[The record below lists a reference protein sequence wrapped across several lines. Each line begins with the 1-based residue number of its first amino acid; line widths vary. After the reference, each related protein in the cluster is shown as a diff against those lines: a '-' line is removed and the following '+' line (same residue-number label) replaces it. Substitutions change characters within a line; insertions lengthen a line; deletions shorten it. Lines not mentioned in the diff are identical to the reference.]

1 MSIQGV
7 QISPA
12 RMESNRWLAT
22 RTASIQ
28 GRVLSIGAADD
39 SDGAGR
45 HYRDYFISAASYTT
59 SEHIPY
65 PGCDLVIDV
74 RHMPQVPDA
83 SFDCVFCSGVL
94 EHVDDYDAG
103 MREVTR
109 ILKPGGVLLLGLPF
123 RQKLHLA
130 PTDYW
135 RFTEFGI
142 RILLQ
147 RNRYQIDEITPI
159 DASVT
164 DFPAAYWSRA
174 TKPQE

>member
-1 MSIQGV
+1 
-7 QISPA
+7 
-12 RMESNRWLAT
+12 MESNRWLAAQ
-22 RTASIQ
+22 TATIQ
-28 GRVLSIGAADD
+28 GSVLSIGSADD

-45 HYRDYFISAASYTT
+45 HYRDYFTRADSYTT
-59 SEHIPY
+59 SEYIPY

-74 RHMPQVPDA
+74 RHMPQVSDA

-103 MREVTR
+103 MREIRRV
-109 ILKPGGVLLLGLPF
+109 LKPGGVLLLGLPF

-142 RILLQ
+142 RMLLQ
-147 RNRYQIDEITPI
+147 RTGYQIDEIVPI
-159 DASVT
+159 DASVA

-174 TKPQE
+174 TKPEE